1 VGQGCEAV
9 VRKQKDGSCPVR
21 KTDIWVSFF
30 LCDYKT
36 IVDEDE
42 DEMKS
47 NIIKVKAALLFN

>member
-1 VGQGCEAV
+1 

>member
-1 VGQGCEAV
+1 M
-9 VRKQKDGSCPVR
+9 RKQKDGSCPVR
-21 KTDIWVSFF
+21 KTDIWVSFFF